1 MAKAI
6 DADKWLSEIDLTT
19 VLRLLRDRGVS
30 EVLFK
35 VLPRNANSKNQVYVA
50 SDWSQLS
57 KVPSG
62 EITSHTSSSR
72 KSGVQKAVFRSKLD
86 FYWLDRHGNP
96 HHAPEA
102 KLILYPQYPEIRF
115 SGFLQG
121 CKAAPTSLW
130 VKELRGEEPGRVL
143 LVGVGDGTRIY
154 GITLPPESPA
164 TKEVL
169 DRVSLVVGVSKADTG
184 ALRILPTI
192 AERGT
197 DDFNGLIAELRR
209 IYEQRWVPSKRLDKN
224 GRLVPCSASNCNG
237 NTLEALLGIR
247 SNGISLP
254 DYRGWEVKA
263 RQVPDSENPGASTVT
278 LFTPEPNDGLYAYA
292 GAESFIR
299 SYGYEDTRGREDRL
313 NFGGIYRVN
322 DEPHERTGLRM
333 LLNGYDADTGSFQA
347 DGSVRL
353 VDTEGKLA
361 AAWTFLKLMDHWKAK
376 HAQAAFV
383 PSQMREAPDRQYRFG
398 RMVLLGEGAEFGLF
412 LRAIHAGKVYYDP
425 GIKLENAS
433 SEKPLVK
440 KRSQFRVR
448 SGDIASIYVSS
459 RIFDVFGT

>member
-1 MAKAI
+1 MSKSR
-6 DADKWLSEIDLTT
+6 DSDNWLSEIDFST
-19 VLRLLRDRGVS
+19 VLRMFRDRGAH
-30 EVLFK
+30 EVLYK
-35 VLPRNANSKNQVYVA
+35 VLPQNANSKNQVYVG

-62 EITSHTSSSR
+62 EITSHTSTSR

-86 FYWLDRHGNP
+86 FYWLDRYGNP
-96 HHAPEA
+96 QPAPQA

-121 CKAAPTSLW
+121 CKAAPTALW
-130 VKELRGEEPGRVL
+130 VKEKRGEEPGRIL
-143 LVGVGDGTRIY
+143 LVGVGDGSRIY

-169 DRVSLVVGVSKADTG
+169 DRVSLVVAESQADNG
-184 ALRILPTI
+184 ALRILPTNP
-192 AERGT
+192 ARGT
-197 DDFNGLIAELRR
+197 EDFNALIAELRQ
-209 IYEQRWVPSKRLDKN
+209 IYEQGWVSSKRLDKS
-224 GRLVPCSASNCNG
+224 GKLVPCNSSNCNG

-263 RQVPDSENPGASTVT
+263 RQVKDSDFPGSSTVT

-299 SYGYEDTRGREDRL
+299 KYGYEDTLGREDRL

-322 DEPHERTGLRM
+322 DAPHERTGLRM
-333 LLNGYDADTGSFQA
+333 VLDGYDAVAGSFES

-353 VDTEGKLA
+353 IDGEGKLA

-376 HAQAAFV
+376 HAKAVFV
-383 PSQMREAPDRQYRFG
+383 PSQVREITEREYRYG
-398 RMVLLGEGAEFGLF
+398 RKVLLGEGAEFRLF
-412 LRAIHAGKVYYDP
+412 LRAIHEGTVYYDP

-433 SEKPLVK
+433 SGRPLVK
-440 KRSQFRVR
+440 KRSQFRIR
-448 SGDIASIYVSS
+448 SGDISGIYVSS
-459 RIFDVFGT
+459 KKFDVCGA